1 VGHFQTDITPLV
13 LWLFAFVPVSH
24 VIRLFLESSLKSSP
38 PDLVKEPIRPAEL
51 AFIAASGELTDVVTV
66 MAVDLLQR
74 AVKARLNDEGAPEI
88 LDYEERMW
96 QTTRDFVSRATQDKL
111 KEYHPEN
118 AIANPLDYA
127 KRVSGLYQ
135 QILVLVKKFSHE
147 IVADPKK
154 LRRYFNVAG
163 IVRLTVDLSTSLYRE
178 RLFDEMTDHLVF
190 KGLLVAPRQKESFA
204 KKFVIAGSLTF
215 ILSAIVLL
223 FQLPVPIALS
233 TIAIAIGTAIILE
246 FLRFAFAFVPFY
258 SELAEL
264 LGYLRRS
271 GWRIRLLRSLIYS
284 LRTIAIVVTIFVFLT
299 ATICGW
305 LLMHL
310 FSATLTAQN
319 LLLIFALSMQA
330 FVSSSL
336 ILRGMAINNKA
347 VATTFGE
354 QCVQSVRK
362 KLSHLGP
369 FEVFTTM
376 LNTDEYDP
384 TFSEMVAIYGIAPL
398 LLLV

>member
-13 LWLFAFVPVSH
+13 LWLLAFVPVSCF
-24 VIRLFLESSLKSSP
+24 VRVLLENRLKWSP
-38 PDLVKEPIRPAEL
+38 PDSDKEPIRPAEL

-74 AVKARLNDEGAPEI
+74 AVKAGLNDRGAPEI

-96 QTTRDFVSRATQDKL
+96 QTTKNFVSQTTQEKL

-147 IVADPKK
+147 IVVDPKK
-154 LRRYFNVAG
+154 LRRYFNFAG
-163 IVRLTVDLSTSLYRE
+163 ILRLTLDLSTSLYRE
-178 RLFDEMTDHLVF
+178 KLCDEMTDHLVL
-190 KGLLVAPRQKESFA
+190 KGLLVTPIQKDRFSQV
-204 KKFVIAGSLTF
+204 FVNLGILTF
-215 ILSAIVLL
+215 VLSALLL
-223 FQLPVPIALS
+223 FFQLTFPVALS
-233 TIAIAIGTAIILE
+233 TIVIAIFTAIILE
-246 FLRFAFAFVPFY
+246 FMRFAFSFVPFY

-264 LGYLRRS
+264 LGYIQRS
-271 GWRIRLLRSLIYS
+271 NWRIRLLRSLIYS

-310 FSATLTAQN
+310 FSAGLNFNN
-319 LLLIFALSMQA
+319 LLVIFALSLQA
-330 FVSSSL
+330 FVSSRM
-336 ILRGMAINNKA
+336 ILRGMAIKNQA
-347 VATTFGE
+347 VATAYGE
-354 QCVQSVRK
+354 ECIKAVRR
-362 KLSHLGP
+362 KLSHSGP
-369 FEVFTTM
+369 FEAFTGM
-376 LNTDEYDP
+376 LSSDEYDP
-384 TFSEMVAIYGIAPL
+384 TFSEMVAIYGLAPL
-398 LLLV
+398 ILLV